1 MSVIVFCRKAI
12 PWLLLACIVIW
23 TLGPVGDRPGIG
35 HPQLE
40 RFAAY
45 FCLGALL
52 VAGHPRRWLFTAA
65 FVSALAIGLE
75 LAQLFI
81 PGRDAGVHD
90 AVAKVLGGLAGVFLT
105 VSITRLMQD
114 TPGPAQSS

>member
-1 MSVIVFCRKAI
+1 MAVFFRRVA
-12 PWLLLACIVIW
+12 PWLVLACIVFW
-23 TLGPVGDRPGIG
+23 TLGPVNDRPVFG

-52 VAGHPRRWLFTAA
+52 AAGYPKRWAWTAV
-65 FVSALAIGLE
+65 FISALAIGIE

-81 PGRDAGVHD
+81 PGRDAGVQD
-90 AVAKVLGGLAGVFLT
+90 AAAKVLGGLAGVLLAVGLT
-105 VSITRLMQD
+105 RAKQGGPS
-114 TPGPAQSS
+114 PAQPS